1 MHCKFKYRIILIGA
15 IGLTICAA
23 TAQPVWDV
31 KTYPDESGYQQRIQ
45 GMLPKLAAKD
55 FGERS
60 KSPVRCPDTQ
70 LTFYTWALEGE
81 EIISPYTGRK
91 FKQGPTGYFGAKQR
105 DSLGR
110 ISAFGGDPLKYDLPP
125 ATAALLLDSS
135 NAKAKH
141 FLSIPG
147 NLRQQYHFAA
157 KNWVRFYGLTGHN
170 WHADWQSEFQQA
182 IATYAESRRPSD
194 GARENAPMSIAH
206 NLVGE
211 RGHLLGGNKKDGG
224 TENHKTMWRTSAL
237 LYGEWFPAT
246 GLVSG
251 VPVPEAARLTDS
263 MLNDYVK
270 RLAVTGNGE
279 YDSQIYYPHSI
290 GAFLNVFDFTKS
302 EQSKTMAQA
311 ALDYYLATYGLK
323 VYDGTIAGAQKRGYL
338 PGQKPGEMEMYLW
351 TWGAHTSRLIPKE
364 EQQTTLHQLTSTYR
378 PNQVIMNILN
388 KQVPLPYEAF
398 MNRPFYH
405 MDVPAQFNETFYAS
419 KSFGL
424 GSVAMSAV
432 DNPTQQVVWS
442 LVANGTRGPL
452 AFGAMQPRFLNPA
465 GHSPYT
471 QTLQK
476 KGAII
481 IATDATTA
489 NMPLNPSPSQKQRMA
504 HATEPL
510 EILAPPDS
518 STNLQAWTAWMEQ
531 SKKSAATW
539 FFMPKEI
546 NELVENE
553 KGIFAKAN
561 ETYIYIKPLGVKH
574 FWLKPKNFPL
584 DSIPE
589 KHPLKILAQY
599 RVLVSSGRQS
609 GFVVEVAEASEYD
622 TMEKFITA
630 VTKRTS
636 LNTTRWA
643 SKQQIGY
650 ISLGGDNLWMQY
662 EPADLRCSG
671 SINGKPIDYANW
683 ANGAVYESPYVKIK
697 GGLMQFN
704 DGKAGYLIDCRG
716 ERPVFKPWEG
726 SIKREK

>member
-1 MHCKFKYRIILIGA
+1 MLQTRLFLLLLVISVSQ
-15 IGLTICAA
+15 LTETVCA
-23 TAQPVWDV
+23 QWPVWDV

-60 KSPVRCPDTQ
+60 KSPARCPDTQ

-91 FKQGPTGYFGAKQR
+91 FKQAPTGYFGAKQR

-125 ATAALLLDSS
+125 ATASLLLDSS

-170 WHADWQSEFQQA
+170 WNADWQNAFQQA

-194 GARENAPMSIAH
+194 GARENAPMTISH

-237 LYGEWFPAT
+237 LYGQWFPSTA
-246 GLVSG
+246 LISG
-251 VPVPEAARLTDS
+251 VPAPEAARITDS

-270 RLAVTGNGE
+270 RLAFTGNGE

-290 GAFLNVFDFTKS
+290 GAFLNVFDFTRS
-302 EQSKTMAQA
+302 EQSKTMAHA

-323 VYDGTIAGAQKRGYL
+323 VYDGAIAGAQKRGFL
-338 PGQKPGEMEMYLW
+338 PAIKPGEMELYLW
-351 TWGAHTSRLIPKE
+351 AWGAPVSRIISKE
-364 EQQTTLHQLTSTYR
+364 DQLTTLHQITSNYR
-378 PNQVIMNILN
+378 PNQVIMNILE
-388 KQVPLPYEAF
+388 KKLPLPYEAF

-405 MDVPAQFNETFYAS
+405 MDQFGQFNETFFAS

-442 LVANGTRGPL
+442 LVAKGTSGPL

-481 IATDATTA
+481 IATAATAAKAPA
-489 NMPLNPSPSQKQRMA
+489 NTTPSQQQRFANAM
-504 HATEPL
+504 EPL
-510 EILAPPDS
+510 EILPPPDGKS
-518 STNLQAWTAWMEQ
+518 NQQNWIVWMEKA
-531 SKKSAATW
+531 KKSAATW
-539 FFMPKEI
+539 FFMPREI
-546 NELVENE
+546 NTIIENE
-553 KGIFAKAN
+553 KGIFIQAN
-561 ETYIYIKPLGVKH
+561 QTFIYVKPLGNQH
-574 FWLKPKNFPL
+574 FWLQPH
-584 DSIPE
+584 DSLMKMVGE
-589 KHPLKILAQY
+589 KQGMKVFEQY

-609 GFVVEVAEASEYD
+609 GFVVEVAETSDYGSL
-622 TMEKFITA
+622 EKFIA
-630 VTKRTS
+630 GITKQTKID
-636 LNTTRWA
+636 TRNWA
-643 SKQQIGY
+643 SNQQISY
-650 ISLGGDNLWMQY
+650 KTLGGDQLLMQY
-662 EPADLRCSG
+662 QLNDLRCKG
-671 SINGKPIDYANW
+671 SINGKQLDYANW

-697 GGLMQFN
+697 DGIMQFT
-704 DGKAGYLIDCRG
+704 DGNTGYIIDCRG
-716 ERPVFKPWEG
+716 ERPVFK
-726 SIKREK
+726 SIDKKGD